1 MSYVF
6 GPVASRR
13 LGRSLGVDL
22 VPYKTCPYDCVYCQ
36 LGCTT
41 EKTVERGDWT
51 PIDTVLG
58 ELAAKLSL
66 KPDYITLG
74 GSGEPTL
81 NLGIG
86 RLIREIKKMTDT
98 PVAVLTNGALLWQP
112 EVREELLEADLVCPS
127 LDAGDEQVFQ
137 AVNRPHTGLAFA
149 QMLEGLI
156 EFRRQFRGQYWL
168 EVLLVAGHTDHEEA
182 VRKVAACARRIRPDR
197 VQLNTV
203 TRPPAESDV
212 RGVGPERMEAFAAMF
227 DPPAEVVAEFRGPE
241 TQNSRPVTRE
251 DVLDM
256 VRRHPCSLEEIA
268 TGLGAARN
276 LVAGHLEALL
286 DAGALH
292 QTTHEGIP
300 QYRAWGEALR
310 EE

>member
-41 EKTVERGDWT
+41 EKTLERGEWT
-51 PIDTVLG
+51 PIDTLLG
-58 ELAAKLSL
+58 ELATKLPL

-81 NLGIG
+81 MLGIG
-86 RLIREIKKMTDT
+86 RLIREIKGMTDT

-112 EVREELLEADLVCPS
+112 EMREELLDADLVCPS
-127 LDAGDEQVFQ
+127 LDAGDEEAFQ
-137 AVNRPHTGLAFA
+137 AVNRPHADLSFA
-149 QMLEGLI
+149 QMLDGLI
-156 EFRRQFRGQYWL
+156 ELRRQFRGQYWL
-168 EVLLVAGHTDHEEA
+168 EVLLVAGHTDTEEA

-203 TRPPAESDV
+203 TRPPAESEV
-212 RGVGPERMEAFAAMF
+212 RGVGLEQMAAFAAMF
-227 DPPAEVVAEFRGPE
+227 DPPAEVVAEFRGQE
-241 TQNSRPVTRE
+241 TRESRPVTRE

-256 VRRHPCSLEEIA
+256 VRRHPCSLEDIA
-268 TGLGAARN
+268 RGLG
-276 LVAGHLEALL
+276 VAPGTVSGHIDELL
-286 DAGALH
+286 AQGVVS
-292 QTTHEGIP
+292 QIGGICQCAILNP
-300 QYRAWGEALR
+300 RY
-310 EE
+310 

>member
-41 EKTVERGDWT
+41 KKTVERGEWT
-51 PIDTVLG
+51 PIDTILG
-58 ELAAKLSL
+58 ELAAKLPL

-81 NLGIG
+81 TLGIG
-86 RLIREIKKMTDT
+86 RLILEIKGMTDT

-112 EVREELLEADLVCPS
+112 EVREELLDADLVCPS
-127 LDAGDEQVFQ
+127 LDAGDEEAFQ
-137 AVNRPHTGLAFA
+137 AVNRPHTDLSFA
-149 QMLEGLI
+149 QMLDGLI

-168 EVLLVAGHTDHEEA
+168 EVLLVAGLTDTEEA

-203 TRPPAESDV
+203 TRPPAESEV
-212 RGVGPERMEAFAAMF
+212 RGVGLEQMAAFAAMF
-227 DPPAEVVAEFRGPE
+227 DPPAEVVAEFRGQE
-241 TQNSRPVTRE
+241 TRDARPVTRE

-256 VRRHPCSLEEIA
+256 VRRHPCSLEDIA
-268 TGLGAARN
+268 TGLGAARS
-276 LVAGHLEALL
+276 LVSGHLEALL
-286 DAGALH
+286 GAGALH
-292 QTTHEGIP
+292 QTAHEGIP
-300 QYRAWGEALR
+300 QYRAW
-310 EE
+310 EETPRSE